1 MQLMMSKTLCAYSI
15 YLTHDVHVSL
25 KQQNTQWKTGC
36 FVVDKSMVG
45 SRGLEPL
52 TSSTS
57 RKRSSQLS

>member
-1 MQLMMSKTLCAYSI
+1 MNLSLCLVTKNTGGKLVETCGKQKDA
-15 YLTHDVHVSL
+15 SL
-25 KQQNTQWKTGC
+25 GI
-36 FVVDKSMVG
+36 FFGDKFMVG